1 MLCKP
6 SFPSPNC
13 QALDCTDGIN
23 FRCSVGEGIIGGYK
37 INVYDGSDM
46 SEVWTSGYVNS
57 VNEDKKTQLDLNYRC
72 SVAGSWLNVYIF
84 EDEAGVSLD
93 NFNYIGFKFND
104 INASNF
110 GTIYMDFDGSN
121 IHPRTYQ
128 MDSSWALE
136 YYNSYYL
143 IEIKK
148 IKTDISESSK
158 LKSISFKTRPNGYL
172 KPEKIFK
179 EIALLPSGIALN
191 SFPIYSGTDN
201 NISYICNMDSTKITN
216 GKDYIWNISLYEKE
230 DVKSNILINYGN
242 LMGFT
247 ASSSSKTATFT
258 LRPDTS
264 LADKFKSDGT
274 PKDGNKVYIN
284 IKGYTHEL
292 LTYKLVKSSESG
304 VDLYTSATATI
315 DYDEPRGSYF
325 SGDYYSITINNVVSD
340 NYIFY
345 ARSNPSLEFKVN
357 GNIIGADTPA
367 TITSSEVEMTAVY
380 SQAENVPLNNY
391 MYYIYEV
398 SEFSSKNIYKSKRI
412 YSSNIKFKY
421 SQFMSDKQYKVVI
434 DLTDF
439 YGRVTTF
446 EYQLNPSYV
455 MSPSAYTPIIEFSD
469 KTSSVMIDWSNT
481 RSIVPK
487 INDESGVTELLIE
500 NNSFSPV
507 GIDTN
512 RNGVMLSTDTIMTWD
527 TVNDLLPL
535 SIPYGSEYMWEGTI
549 IPLYNGRLLEVEDD
563 EGSVSYIEVHG
574 DKFHI
579 KHFNGM
585 EEIYSMYNE
594 EYYVFDN
601 SEATEN
607 TRYTWMDNNE
617 WTEENTFHE
626 NSLKSDYWW
635 RVVVKQSSIVVTKI
649 SKINKG
655 GE

>member
-23 FRCSVGEGIIGGYK
+23 FRCSVGEGIVGGYK

-57 VNEDKKTQLDLNYRC
+57 IAEDKIKQLDLNYRHY
-72 SVAGSWLNVYIF
+72 STSGSLKGYIF
-84 EDEAGVSLD
+84 EDETGILLD
-93 NFNYIGFKFND
+93 GFQYIGIKFND
-104 INASNF
+104 IDVSH
-110 GTIYMDFDGSN
+110 IDGSVYVEFYGDN
-121 IHPRTYQ
+121 IITNRYLSTKEDVQKYC
-128 MDSSWALE
+128 
-136 YYNSYYL
+136 NSYFL
-143 IEIKK
+143 IK
-148 IKTDISESSK
+148 IDRLKDDVGESARLRKIFFWTWCS
-158 LKSISFKTRPNGYL
+158 SGL

-179 EIALLPSGIALN
+179 EIVLLSGGAALN
-191 SFPIYSGTDN
+191 SFPIYAGTDD
-201 NISYICNMDSTKITN
+201 NIDYITNTSSSNIVN

-247 ASSSSKTATFT
+247 VSVTDKTATFT

-274 PKDGNKVYIN
+274 PKDGNKIYIN
-284 IKGYTHEL
+284 IKGYIHEL

-315 DYDEPRGSYF
+315 DYDEPRGNYS
-325 SGDYYSITINNVVSD
+325 SGNYYSITINNVVSD

-345 ARSNPSLEFKVN
+345 ARSNPSLVFKVD
-357 GNIIGADTPA
+357 GNIVDTDTPI
-367 TITSSEVEMTAVY
+367 TITSSESEMTAVY
-380 SQAENVPLNNY
+380 NQAENVPLNSY
-391 MYYIYEV
+391 MYYIYEIG
-398 SEFSSKNIYKSKRI
+398 EFSTKIIYKSKRI
-412 YSSNIKFKY
+412 YSSDIKFKY
-421 SQFMSDKQYKVVI
+421 SQFMSDKQYKVVVV
-434 DLTDF
+434 LTDF
-439 YGRVTTF
+439 YGRITEF
-446 EYQLNPSYV
+446 EYQINPSYV
-455 MSPSAYTPIIEFSD
+455 MAPSAYTPIIEFSS

-481 RSIVPK
+481 RSVVPE
-487 INDESGVTELLIE
+487 INNESGVTELLIE
-500 NNSFSPV
+500 NKSFSPV

-512 RNGVMLSTDTIMTWD
+512 RNGIMLATDTVMTWD

-585 EEIYSMYNE
+585 KEVYSMYNE

-601 SEATEN
+601 SEATKN

-649 SKINKG
+649 SKNK
-655 GE
+655 